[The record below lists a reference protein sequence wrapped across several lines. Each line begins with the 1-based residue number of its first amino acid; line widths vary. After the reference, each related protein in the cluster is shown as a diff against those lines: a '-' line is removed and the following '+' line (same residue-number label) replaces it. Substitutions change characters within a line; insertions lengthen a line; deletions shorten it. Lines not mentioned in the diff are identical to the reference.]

1 MPEALLNSNRVNDG
15 GLSPAI
21 LHQLKSALSEANDDL
36 SKLALDLHA
45 HPELGW
51 EEHYAHDRCTELMEK
66 HGFKVTRHA
75 YGLATAWSAELQV
88 GNGGKTI
95 GFNSESESIDV
106 QTLFKLSSIC

>member
-1 MPEALLNSNRVNDG
+1 MPEPILNSSRANDG
-15 GLSPAI
+15 GLSSAI
-21 LHQLKSALSEANDDL
+21 LHQLGSFLREANDDL

-88 GNGGKTI
+88 GDGGKTI
-95 GFNSESESIDV
+95 GFNSESESFEV
-106 QTLFKLSSIC
+106 